1 MTGHE
6 HWDEQAAG
14 YALDAL
20 EPDELAEFDGHL
32 AGCDECRQLV
42 DQHALV
48 AAQLGALADDD
59 RPAPTW
65 ADLRDGIIGPA
76 NEPASNVAL
85 PTRGRVVPIRQHR
98 RAALLTAAAAAAAA
112 IVGITVWQTGGGSSH
127 GPLTSASS
135 CANTAGCHIVALHS
149 GGNTALSVLVYR
161 HDVALVSTTMS
172 QPPPGSEWALW
183 RLPKSGAPQLV
194 TTFDTVDGTRA
205 PIDVPYADIAGFAVS
220 RERAGTTPNTPS
232 TVVASGTVA

>member
-1 MTGHE
+1 MSQYTGKRRN
-6 HWDEQAAG
+6 G
-14 YALDAL
+14 
-20 EPDELAEFDGHL
+20 
-32 AGCDECRQLV
+32 
-42 DQHALV
+42 
-48 AAQLGALADDD
+48 
-59 RPAPTW
+59 RPV
-65 ADLRDGIIGPA
+65 RC
-76 NEPASNVAL
+76 S
-85 PTRGRVVPIRQHR
+85 R
-98 RAALLTAAAAAAAA
+98 RARPRSTSGLFGASCSAWRSHFAA
-112 IVGITVWQTGGGSSH
+112 
-127 GPLTSASS
+127 SASS

-149 GGNTALSVLVYR
+149 GGSTALSVLVYR

-183 RLPKSGAPQLV
+183 RLPKSGAPQLM